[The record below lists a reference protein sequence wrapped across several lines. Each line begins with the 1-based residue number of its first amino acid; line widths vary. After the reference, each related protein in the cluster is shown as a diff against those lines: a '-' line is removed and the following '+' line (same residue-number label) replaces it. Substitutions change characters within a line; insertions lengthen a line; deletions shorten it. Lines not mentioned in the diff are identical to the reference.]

1 MRVFGRL
8 QSVSEHLVEPAG
20 VLQPDADA
28 DERRRHAVL
37 RRPVELRVVRENRV
51 RAGEREVGAEAGA
64 LGARERVVERLC
76 GALAR
81 EREREEAP
89 EATTALAAAG
99 QQQKAPPPRGVVRRG
114 LPLGVEDLR
123 DRRGRRLRGR
133 VQEIA
138 HALGV
143 RVDLR
148 RALGE
153 IARVAFHEDGA
164 FVVVDVFVSREQ

>member
-1 MRVFGRL
+1 
-8 QSVSEHLVEPAG
+8 
-20 VLQPDADA
+20 
-28 DERRRHAVL
+28 
-37 RRPVELRVVRENRV
+37 
-51 RAGEREVGAEAGA
+51 
-64 LGARERVVERLC
+64 
-76 GALAR
+76 
-81 EREREEAP
+81 
-89 EATTALAAAG
+89 
-99 QQQKAPPPRGVVRRG
+99 
-114 LPLGVEDLR
+114 
-123 DRRGRRLRGR
+123 